1 VNATPLGLVQAVVTS
16 LIGMTAISAGLT
28 GFLVKKLN
36 WVERILLV
44 GAGLCL
50 VVPGLVTDIIGIVVL
65 GGIAV
70 FQVFVQKKKEAA

>member
-1 VNATPLGLVQAVVTS
+1 MVQAVITS

-44 GAGLCL
+44 GAGLLL
-50 VVPGLVTDIIGIVVL
+50 VVPGLVTDLIGIVVL
-65 GGIAV
+65 GGIAA
-70 FQVFVQKKKEAA
+70 FQVLVQGRKRGAA